1 MIVNQLKINTMK
13 NKQRKSKAAFVP
25 GRIFKHDGAVLMV
38 GVSEV
43 TINDQP
49 ASNEVYFLI
58 ENGEDIPDSL
68 ATFTPDKA
76 VEIAE
81 ALLRFARI
89 AKR

>member
-1 MIVNQLKINTMK
+1 MK

-25 GRIFKHDGAVLMV
+25 GRVFKHDGTSLTV

-43 TINDQP
+43 TINNKP
-49 ASNEVYFLI
+49 APNEVYLLT
-58 ENGEDIPDSL
+58 ENGEGIPEAL
-68 ATFTPDKA
+68 ATFTPGKA

>member
-1 MIVNQLKINTMK
+1 MK
-13 NKQRKSKAAFVP
+13 NKQRKSKATFVP
-25 GRIFKHDGAVLMV
+25 GRIFKHDDAALMV

-43 TINDQP
+43 TINNKP
-49 ASNEVYFLI
+49 APNEVYFLI
-58 ENGEDIPDSL
+58 ENGEGIPETL
-68 ATFTPDKA
+68 ATFTPGKA